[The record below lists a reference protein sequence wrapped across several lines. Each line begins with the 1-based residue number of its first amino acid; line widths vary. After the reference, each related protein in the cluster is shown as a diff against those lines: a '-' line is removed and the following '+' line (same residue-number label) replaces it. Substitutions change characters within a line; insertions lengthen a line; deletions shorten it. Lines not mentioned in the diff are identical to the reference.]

1 MATRD
6 HDQPQYAPSEIV
18 EQAMKA
24 SPTANP
30 KSAPP
35 CNDVTCSIESMTA
48 IAIQVIRVVKNVIMK
63 GVGEGLISSAVLP
76 SAASQALP
84 NMGPYQR

>member
-18 EQAMKA
+18 EQEMKA
-24 SPTANP
+24 IPTANP
-30 KSAPP
+30 RSAPP
-35 CNDVTCSIESMTA
+35 SNEVTCSMESMTA
-48 IAIQVIRVVKNVIMK
+48 IAMQVINVVKKVIMK
-63 GVGEGLISSAVLP
+63 GVGEGFISSAVLP

-84 NMGPYQR
+84 NMGPYQK